1 MHMKRM
7 ERVGTLALALL
18 GAALLAAPPAAQA
31 AKKELDTNTI
41 YKLETMLERED
52 LWEVTTNN
60 IGNVGKDGGF
70 SWGDAAK
77 TSVRGGVNVLIQ
89 FQELRVWEVLVNF
102 ESNHVGRVE
111 AFFYNRGDAGDL
123 AAPAFNA
130 LLAKISGALSN
141 WTGTAAAPLP
151 DVDGPARTKI
161 QHTAWKRGTARLE
174 LEWSVTKPHVQSGK
188 RVDYRSEF
196 IRLKVLPLAA
206 ATNAAARPVAG
217 RPGPVPGRTAA
228 DLKKHIRTEE
238 NGDVY
243 VGDVPMVD
251 QGDKGYCAAAVMARV
266 MGYYGLDFDMH
277 QAAQIAGT
285 KSTGG
290 TGGANM
296 IDALKRISQKS
307 SMRLVVI
314 EEADYQRW
322 IADYNRAAQSA
333 HKEKVKLEHDLG
345 KVFDVM
351 DGDLVRQ
358 IRTKR
363 SSELNKFK
371 NDIAKSTDLGMPLIW
386 GVHIGFVKEEFLL
399 PQTKGGHMRMI
410 IGYNKNTGDVLYT
423 DSWGPRHAL
432 KRLPLADAWTIT
444 TGVYA
449 VRPNNL

>member
-1 MHMKRM
+1 MQGKWSVRL
-7 ERVGTLALALL
+7 GSLALL
-18 GAALLAAPPAAQA
+18 CAGLCVPPPAAQA

-41 YKLETMLERED
+41 YKLETMLESEE
-52 LWEVTTNN
+52 LWQLTTNN
-60 IGNVGKDGGF
+60 IGSVIHDGGF
-70 SWGDAAK
+70 TWGDAAK
-77 TSVRGGVNVLIQ
+77 TSVRGGVQVLIK
-89 FQELRVWEVLVNF
+89 FQNLRVWEVLVNF

-123 AAPAFNA
+123 TAPAFTE

-141 WTGTAAAPLP
+141 WTGAAATALP
-151 DVDGPARTKI
+151 DLDGPARTKI
-161 QHTAWKRGTARLE
+161 QHSAWKRGATRLE
-174 LEWSVTKPHVQSGK
+174 LEWSVTKPHVQNGK
-188 RVDYRSEF
+188 RVEYRSEF
-196 IRLKVLPLAA
+196 IRLKALPLAA
-206 ATNAAARPVAG
+206 ATNAVARPATG

-251 QGDKGYCAAAVMARV
+251 QGEKGYCAAAVMARV

-296 IDALKRISQKS
+296 IDALKRISQKN
-307 SMRLVVI
+307 SMRLVIV
-314 EEADYQRW
+314 EEADYLRW

-333 HKEKVKLEHDLG
+333 HKEKVKLEHDIG
-345 KVFDVM
+345 KAFDVM
-351 DGDLVRQ
+351 DSELVQQ

-363 SSELNKFK
+363 SSELTKFK
-371 NDIAKSTDLGMPLIW
+371 SDIVKNTDLGMPLIW
-386 GVHIGFVKEEFLL
+386 SVHLGFVKEEFLL

-410 IGYNKNTGDVLYT
+410 VGYNKNTGDVLYT

-444 TGVYA
+444 TGVY
-449 VRPNNL
+449 VVKPNNL